1 MKNGVKRNRD
11 VKMRKKQKNG
21 NYVNKINEGE
31 DKKRAEKRRSSRN
44 KNTFYPTAS
53 WQTKHGESQGERV
66 RRIQDET
73 GK

>member
-21 NYVNKINEGE
+21 NHVNKINEGE

-44 KNTFYPTAS
+44 KNTFHPTAS
-53 WQTKHGESQGERV
+53 RQNTPGRPSMAKVRV
-66 RRIQDET
+66 R
-73 GK
+73 G